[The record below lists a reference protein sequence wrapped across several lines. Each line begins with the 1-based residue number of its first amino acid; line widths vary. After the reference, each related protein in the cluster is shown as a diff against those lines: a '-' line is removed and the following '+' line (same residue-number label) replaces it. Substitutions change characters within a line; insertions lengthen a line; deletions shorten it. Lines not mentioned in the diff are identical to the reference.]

1 MNEIPFLH
9 LRKITLQVSIN
20 VYHWWWQFLVY
31 LPIKSNA
38 LNSGKHLSLAISFM
52 SVTLLPLMKR
62 KTSYFV
68 WSFHILSTVKFRTVC
83 VLSLKRIQL
92 KQLMLTCRRKTSPCI
107 SANAYL
113 WTWKILQSTLL
124 PSLSCF
130 TSKILSCIYTFW
142 SLVLVY
148 ILLYCAYC
156 HKRKYK
162 SIPYCVTHDLF
173 SMKGHFLLYQ

>member
-9 LRKITLQVSIN
+9 IRKITLQVSIN

-92 KQLMLTCRRKTSPCI
+92 KQLMLTCRTKTSPCI
-107 SANAYL
+107 SANAVYELENSPIYL
-113 WTWKILQSTLL
+113 TSFSVMFYIKNPKLYLHLLVTSTR
-124 PSLSCF
+124 
-130 TSKILSCIYTFW
+130 IYTV
-142 SLVLVY
+142 VLC
-148 ILLYCAYC
+148 IL
-156 HKRKYK
+156 
-162 SIPYCVTHDLF
+162 P
-173 SMKGHFLLYQ
+173 

>member
-1 MNEIPFLH
+1 MTHKYSSIEWNSIFTFKKDNTSGLN
-9 LRKITLQVSIN
+9 IN

-107 SANAYL
+107 SANVIYEL
-113 WTWKILQSTLL
+113 EKFSNL
-124 PSLSCF
+124 P
-130 TSKILSCIYTFW
+130 Y
-142 SLVLVY
+142 
-148 ILLYCAYC
+148 
-156 HKRKYK
+156 
-162 SIPYCVTHDLF
+162 
-173 SMKGHFLLYQ
+173 FLLCHVLHQKS